1 MERTTLA
8 ELVELARRPEQG
20 RKGELSYTR
29 KTPRFEVDA
38 MPAECSYT
46 QPGGNRS
53 ETAAYIVDVSQR
65 GARLIVNNYLH
76 VGTEVHFAFDMQGG
90 ERAELDGTVVWAT
103 YLHGRHHVIGVA
115 TEDDVPVRS
124 LVSHDQWVRM
134 SASHPELELPI
145 NGRAVAL
152 TDPTLGL
159 AAIRHQL
166 AGTDTSVHG
175 VTKSGQLL
183 DLIEQ
188 GQVEIIILDADVDGI
203 DPVQL
208 LINCRNGKFMGPLL
222 VISVDAESEHLLQ
235 FDGSGRSRFVR
246 KPVPPDTIP
255 ATIRDIMRDNPDCIV
270 HTEPIYST
278 LARNEETERLLEM
291 FVRECEKHMRDL
303 QTFIDQEKQDAAT
316 NVLRTIM
323 GWGGAYGYQELSDA
337 AQDCLKV
344 ASDPALYKRLSSA
357 LTTLEHTIGRL
368 ETGVAP

>member
-29 KTPRFEVDA
+29 KTPRFEIDA
-38 MPAECSYT
+38 LPAECSYT

-76 VGTEVHFAFDMQGG
+76 VGTEVQFVFDVQGG
-90 ERAELDGTVVWAT
+90 ERTTLDGTVVWSS
-103 YLHGRHHVIGVA
+103 YLHGRHHVIGVS
-115 TEDDVPVRS
+115 TDEEIPVRS
-124 LVSHDQWVRM
+124 IVSHDQWLRV

-145 NGRAVAL
+145 HGRAVAL

-166 AGTDTSVHG
+166 SATDTEVRG
-175 VTKSGQLL
+175 VSESGQLL

-188 GQVEIIILDADVDGI
+188 GQVEIIILDADVDSI

-208 LINCRNGKFMGPLL
+208 LISCRKSRFMGPLI

-235 FDGSGRSRFVR
+235 FDSSGRSRFLR

-255 ATIRDIMRDNPDCIV
+255 ATIRDILRDHPDCIV
-270 HTEPIYST
+270 HTEPIFST

-291 FVRECEKHMRDL
+291 FIRECEKHMRTL
-303 QTFIDQEKQDAAT
+303 QQHVDQEKREAAT

-337 AQDCLKV
+337 AQECLRV
-344 ASDPALYKRLSSA
+344 ASDPDLYKRLSSA
-357 LTTLEHTIGRL
+357 LTTLDHTIGRL
-368 ETGVAP
+368 QTGVAP